1 VSRDTDPD
9 LVRTGPAQPGAEHQD
24 AGARADFEHRIYRR
38 LADGSGSAAVPGLPA
53 PARLTAQPGAG
64 HVRLTWTPVSG
75 AAGYLIERTGLDDV
89 PEILRHGGSDV
100 PAVVGPPFADT
111 GIADHTGYVYR
122 VAAVAEPGQQRVA
135 WSGPVICRTA
145 VGAPGPVHV
154 TADASTVT
162 GRLDRV
168 WRMIGSERLSQLRL
182 AQAGAQGG
190 AQESGAGEGQPGAG
204 EGQPGAGEP
213 GAGEGQPGAG
223 VDIATEFAAALR
235 LARTDLGAS
244 LVRAHAILHDDNA
257 VVTRDPGGGLRFDF
271 SKVDAIYDQV
281 LELGLR
287 PVVELSFMPAALAR
301 DPDLTVFTY
310 RGIISPPADWG
321 EWRELVTALVQHLVQ
336 RYGADEVAQW
346 AFEVWNE
353 PNLIVFWAGTQR
365 EYLRLY
371 DESARAVKAIDPR
384 LRVGGPATAAGEW
397 IGALT
402 AHTASNGI
410 PLDFVSTHTYGN
422 LALDLRPSLRRHGLD
437 GIPVWWT
444 EWGVGSAHFGP
455 VHDSVLGAPFMLSG
469 FLSAQR
475 RLNAVAYW
483 VVSDHF
489 EELGRPPRLFHNGFG
504 LLTVGNL
511 RKPRYWAVHLAQHM
525 GDEVLAV
532 RLRGDGAGTLVQ
544 AWATRHSDGTIDVL
558 AWNGTINAELSGGD
572 PRLNRQVE
580 VTVTGLSPGTY
591 QARLA
596 RVDQRHS
603 NVMAHCPPDVTWP
616 DQELWARLREADGL
630 HTQRLPDLT
639 LDGHTAKFS
648 FHLPMPGVARIRL
661 SAGGPRTASA
671 PASRAVP
678 AAHAVPATRAANDVP
693 ARGAQS

>member
-1 VSRDTDPD
+1 VSRDTAPD
-9 LVRTGPAQPGAEHQD
+9 LVSTGPAQPGAGHQD
-24 AGARADFEHRIYRR
+24 AGARADFEQRIYRR
-38 LADGSGSAAVPGLPA
+38 LADGNGSAAVPDLPA
-53 PARLTAQPGAG
+53 PARLAAEPGSG
-64 HVRLTWTPVSG
+64 HVRLTWSPVSG
-75 AAGYLIERTGLDDV
+75 AAGYVIERTGLDDV

-100 PAVVGPPFADT
+100 PAVAGPPFADT
-111 GIADHTGYVYR
+111 GIADDTGYVYR
-122 VAAVAEPGQQRVA
+122 VAAVAEPGQRPGA
-135 WSGPVICRTA
+135 WSAPVIGRTA
-145 VGAPGPVHV
+145 AGEPGPVVV
-154 TADASTVT
+154 TVDASAVA
-162 GRLDRV
+162 GRLERV

-182 AQAGAQGG
+182 GQSAAQGG
-190 AQESGAGEGQPGAG
+190 APESGAGEPGEGQPAVGQPGADI
-204 EGQPGAGEP
+204 
-213 GAGEGQPGAG
+213 
-223 VDIATEFAAALR
+223 DIAAEFAAALR
-235 LARTDLGAS
+235 LAQTDLGAS

-257 VVTRDPGGGLRFDF
+257 VATRDPGGGLRFDF

-336 RYGADEVAQW
+336 RYGADEVARW

-353 PNLIVFWAGTQR
+353 PNLVVFWSGTQR

-371 DESARAVKAIDPR
+371 DESARAVKAADPR

-397 IGALT
+397 IGALA
-402 AHTASNGI
+402 AHTASHGT

-422 LALDLRPSLRRHGLD
+422 LPLDLRPSLQRHGLD
-437 GIPVWWT
+437 GIPAWWT
-444 EWGVGSAHFGP
+444 EWGVGSTHFGP

-469 FLSAQR
+469 FLSAQG

-511 RKPRYWAVHLAQHM
+511 RKPRYWAVHLAEHM
-525 GDEVLAV
+525 GDEVLAAH
-532 RLRGDGAGTLVQ
+532 LHGDGAGTLVQ
-544 AWATRHSDGTIDVL
+544 AWATRHSDGTIDIL
-558 AWNGTINAELSGGD
+558 AWNGTINAEVSGGD
-572 PRLNRQVE
+572 RRLNREVE
-580 VTVTGLSPGTY
+580 VTVTGLGPGTY
-591 QARLA
+591 QAWLA

-616 DQELWARLREADGL
+616 DQQLWARLREADGL
-630 HTQRLPDLT
+630 HTERLPDLT
-639 LDGHTAKFS
+639 LDGHAARFR

-661 SAGGPRTASA
+661 SAGET
-671 PASRAVP
+671 PA
-678 AAHAVPATRAANDVP
+678 HCE
-693 ARGAQS
+693 